1 MDDED
6 DRRLLDIIG
15 DVQALNDY
23 LHGSS
28 SKSIDEDD
36 VTNAAYGSASSFFA
50 SSTGGHGSTVKDGT
64 NHLGSTG
71 GVGLPLPGSLQ
82 FIEAELSGA
91 SPSGVE
97 LGEEQPFDIL
107 QKSLQEADITEQ
119 TLAQEALLESPPSST
134 PYPQQLVSG
143 GFGSVGVSPLPI
155 LQAQTSGH
163 FPGVQTQAFVQ
174 QAPVQPLQNGSAGHI
189 QILGS
194 FNGPPS
200 MMTINS
206 LERPQILL
214 RPGGAASP
222 GLGAGVLVQ
231 RQAGQAGTTQGSVF
245 NPSTGGQV
253 SMPFKGCGT
262 PVPLQNIII
271 QRGPSPQMLVK
282 PIQPKPLQV
291 GGQTVYNISGVGLQP
306 HSVPPS
312 SSPYTASSST
322 QAPQQMTV
330 NIVNQPGLHKPT
342 SGPQVVGHPGSITI
356 HSPLGQQQQQQ
367 ANLPAGQ
374 YLLPSSVALTPGT
387 TTHSLQAINS
397 QVLQTQ
403 LQGSADPAS
412 TSNAYSGA
420 FMTNHSTAVQLV
432 PGQNFAAGGQL
443 IVNQAVISSQMGQ
456 ASPALVQVSRSVG
469 ATPQN
474 QPSFTTGAP
483 VAPTPVQSGYAMVN
497 SSDPA
502 HIGGY
507 TPQSQGVQGGGMQ
520 GLQSRQQV
528 SVSLGPHFLVPL
540 AQDGTRVAVQGT
552 AEPQFDT
559 QSFQQ
564 PQRSDTHF
572 LIPSILLI
580 FWTPSILSA
589 SYLREILISHSSSPA
604 SKLQDGIRPQLV
616 NLLGAKA
623 GKPTKG
629 LETVV
634 CLPNPLGSPP
644 NVQLTKLK
652 RPAPQQLTKG
662 GLVLQQLRQD
672 QAGALAPGR
681 SPFSSMDDAVS
692 RLLPYHVFQ
701 GALPSDDDFRRVDE
715 EFEAVATQV
724 LKRTEAMLNK
734 YRRLLLVEAE
744 RTSPSSELVMI
755 DRTFNQEERS
765 NLTQDKR
772 LALVDPDGFL
782 EDFCCLPKPVD
793 TGLEQRVQEA
803 CTWGMDPA
811 CDQLGLVR
819 REPHG
824 GDMAHMGWGW
834 EGRAKGRADPSH
846 RTEPPPGIKDPGG
859 EQPEVSLSE
868 HLETAIKSILQLK
881 RTQGRPLNTSASP
894 ARTATAPSSA
904 SVSAPAPA
912 PGPGTARPLPTDPS
926 QPLLANTDSVL
937 EAAHDYMVCNRETEE
952 VEWGVSPCP
961 SPTPWVSSHLQTPGG
976 KAAGL
981 AQVTVT
987 E

>member
-1 MDDED
+1 MAGVSEFVAMDDED

-50 SSTGGHGSTVKDGT
+50 SSTGGHGSTLKDGT

-71 GVGLPLPGSLQ
+71 GVGLPGSLQ
-82 FIEAELSGA
+82 FIETELSGA

-163 FPGVQTQAFVQ
+163 FPGVQAQAFVQ

-231 RQAGQAGTTQGSVF
+231 RQAGQAGTTQGAVF

-356 HSPLGQQQQQQ
+356 HSPLGQQQQQ

-420 FMTNHSTAVQLV
+420 FMTNQSTAVQLV

-443 IVNQAVISSQMGQ
+443 IVNQAVINSQMGQ

-474 QPSFTTGAP
+474 QPSFTTGAA
-483 VAPTPVQSGYAMVN
+483 VAPTPVQSGYTMVN

-540 AQDGTRVAVQGT
+540 AQDGTRVATQGT

-559 QSFQQ
+559 HSFQQ
-564 PQRSDTHF
+564 PQ
-572 LIPSILLI
+572 
-580 FWTPSILSA
+580 
-589 SYLREILISHSSSPA
+589 ISHSSSPA

-634 CLPNPLGSPP
+634 CLPSPLGSPP
-644 NVQLTKLK
+644 NTQLTKLK

-672 QAGALAPGR
+672 QTGALAPGR

-701 GALPSDDDFRRVDE
+701 GALPCDDDFRRVDE

-793 TGLEQRVQEA
+793 TPLEQRVQEA
-803 CTWGMDPA
+803 STWGMDPA

-819 REPHG
+819 REPRG
-824 GDMAHMGWGW
+824 GDMAHMGRGW

-894 ARTATAPSSA
+894 ARTATAPSGA
-904 SVSAPAPA
+904 PVSALSLPLPRARA
-912 PGPGTARPLPTDPS
+912 QPGP
-926 QPLLANTDSVL
+926 
-937 EAAHDYMVCNRETEE
+937 
-952 VEWGVSPCP
+952 SP
-961 SPTPWVSSHLQTPGG
+961 QTP
-976 KAAGL
+976 ASL
-981 AQVTVT
+981 C
-987 E
+987 